1 MEETITGNEM
11 YRKESRVISLEETNL
26 IFSARH
32 AKKTLSFTM
41 FRTEFRVFKG
51 FQTPKQNTK

>member
-26 IFSARH
+26 IFSQQDMLRKRH
-32 AKKTLSFTM
+32 
-41 FRTEFRVFKG
+41 
-51 FQTPKQNTK
+51 P

>member
-26 IFSARH
+26 IFSY
-32 AKKTLSFTM
+32 KTC
-41 FRTEFRVFKG
+41 
-51 FQTPKQNTK
+51 